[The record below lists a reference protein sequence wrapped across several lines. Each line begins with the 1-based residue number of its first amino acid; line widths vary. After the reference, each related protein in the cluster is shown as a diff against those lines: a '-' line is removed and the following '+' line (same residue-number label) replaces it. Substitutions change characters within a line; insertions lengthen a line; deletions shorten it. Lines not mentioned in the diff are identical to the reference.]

1 MNHKAT
7 RVDNLM
13 HKGCEPHWQCVHC
26 GKAVPFHCYT
36 KEEFESQSCSAKSV
50 TMTEEHKRELREQ
63 MSMKAFTFMLDDV
76 TKLLVIQKLKENG
89 LDTKKGSISALIRVL
104 LNYFTDIDPEDPT
117 FMYIIQKVEEEYIF
131 TTKKNKRS
139 TM

>member
-1 MNHKAT
+1 
-7 RVDNLM
+7 
-13 HKGCEPHWQCVHC
+13 
-26 GKAVPFHCYT
+26 
-36 KEEFESQSCSAKSV
+36 
-50 TMTEEHKRELREQ
+50 MTDEHKKELREH

-76 TKLLVIQKLKENG
+76 TKLLVLQKLREIG

-104 LNYFTDIDPEDPT
+104 LNHFAATPTADPAMIELA
-117 FMYIIQKVEEEYIF
+117 KEVEEEYLF

>member
-1 MNHKAT
+1 
-7 RVDNLM
+7 
-13 HKGCEPHWQCVHC
+13 
-26 GKAVPFHCYT
+26 
-36 KEEFESQSCSAKSV
+36 
-50 TMTEEHKRELREQ
+50 MTNEHKRELREH

-76 TKLLVIQKLKENG
+76 TKLLVLQKLKELG

-104 LNYFTDIDPEDPT
+104 LNHFATTPTADPVMTELAKE
-117 FMYIIQKVEEEYIF
+117 IEEEYVF

>member
-1 MNHKAT
+1 
-7 RVDNLM
+7 
-13 HKGCEPHWQCVHC
+13 
-26 GKAVPFHCYT
+26 
-36 KEEFESQSCSAKSV
+36 
-50 TMTEEHKRELREQ
+50 MTDEHKKELREH

-76 TKLLVIQKLKENG
+76 TKLLVLQKLREMG

-104 LNYFTDIDPEDPT
+104 LNHFAATPIADPAMIELAKE
-117 FMYIIQKVEEEYIF
+117 IEEEYLF

>member
-1 MNHKAT
+1 MKHKAI

-13 HKGCEPHWQCVHC
+13 YKGCEPHWQCTYC

-36 KEEFESQSCSAKSV
+36 KEEFENQCCDVKSC
-50 TMTEEHKRELREQ
+50 TMTNEHKRELREH

-76 TKLLVIQKLKENG
+76 TKMLVLQKLRENN
-89 LDTKKGSISALIRVL
+89 LDTKKGTISALIRVL
-104 LNYFTDIDPEDPT
+104 LNYFTDLIPDDPT
-117 FMYIIQKVEEEYIF
+117 FEYIVKQVEEEYVF

>member
-1 MNHKAT
+1 MKHKAT

-13 HKGCEPHWQCVHC
+13 YEGCEPHWQCVHC
-26 GKAVPFHCYT
+26 KKAVPFHCYT
-36 KEEFESQSCSAKSV
+36 KEEFESQCCS

-104 LNYFTDIDPEDPT
+104 LNHFADLDPEDPT

>member
-1 MNHKAT
+1 MKHKAI
-7 RVDNLM
+7 RVDDLM
-13 HKGCEPHWQCVHC
+13 YKGCEPHWQCVHC
-26 GKAVPFHCYT
+26 KKAVPFHCYT
-36 KEEFESQSCSAKSV
+36 KEEFESQCCNK
-50 TMTEEHKRELREQ
+50 MTDEHKRELREQ